1 MDLLSENNDIVVD
14 VASKGLSLVF
24 ESSESDLAA
33 ALLDQL
39 VGQLQTGRKSIPQ
52 VTSDTKLFE
61 EGELGASPTGYAN

>member
-24 ESSESDLAA
+24 DSSDSGLAT

-39 VGQLQTGRKSIPQ
+39 VNQLQSGRKSVVQ

-61 EGELGASPTGYAN
+61 EGELGTAPTG